1 MINKNNSFN
10 ESLKELFIVFGL
22 LILANGCSSFF
33 MTLCDLVIIE
43 KYNFSFLKK
52 IRNLQKI
59 KTFDPIFVILIG
71 PFLEELMFRLPLV
84 INRKNF
90 IIAVSIAIFYFFG
103 IKISKVSLQNFNEW
117 YFKILAIIIFLILN
131 KFIIHRK
138 ILHYLENNLF
148 IQYYYFSIILFG
160 MLHII
165 NFNSLIPENL
175 IVFAPIFVLPQI
187 ILGFFVSYLR
197 INNGFYW
204 GLLFHCLYNSLS
216 FLIY

>member
-1 MINKNNSFN
+1 MNINAFFNPKGLINKNNSFN

-43 KYNFSFLKK
+43 KYNFSFLKI

-131 KFIIHRK
+131 KFIIH
-138 ILHYLENNLF
+138 H
-148 IQYYYFSIILFG
+148 
-160 MLHII
+160 
-165 NFNSLIPENL
+165 P
-175 IVFAPIFVLPQI
+175 
-187 ILGFFVSYLR
+187 
-197 INNGFYW
+197 
-204 GLLFHCLYNSLS
+204 
-216 FLIY
+216 

>member
-1 MINKNNSFN
+1 MNINAFFNPKGLINKNNSFN

-43 KYNFSFLKK
+43 KYNFSFLKI

-138 ILHYLENNLF
+138 ILHYLENN
-148 IQYYYFSIILFG
+148 QYC
-160 MLHII
+160 
-165 NFNSLIPENL
+165 PK
-175 IVFAPIFVLPQI
+175 
-187 ILGFFVSYLR
+187 
-197 INNGFYW
+197 
-204 GLLFHCLYNSLS
+204 
-216 FLIY
+216 